1 MKTPTNQA
9 ITLGHWLKAAR
20 LKFLPQGVMPIF
32 LAGAIAYSEDIFK
45 PLYFVIALLAAA
57 AVQIGLTMFNDMLDF
72 AYGTDQQKIETK
84 NPFSG
89 GSGMLTSGTITL
101 KQVIGAIFFLCLF
114 AMAGAIYL
122 TIEVGIELLWIA
134 IPGAVIAIF
143 YSAKPFRF
151 AYRGLGELMMFLG
164 YGLVLTTWGY
174 FVHSTQLSYEI
185 LLIGAIP
192 GFLMWTMIL
201 INEIPDWE
209 EDRAAGKKNIV
220 YRIGPKNTKN
230 LFIASLASVY
240 IYIAALISLGVIPL
254 YCALAFL
261 GLPLALKASTMAN
274 KHYLAPM
281 KVIPANRFMVFI
293 YSLTMTTITI
303 GFLI

>member
-1 MKTPTNQA
+1 
-9 ITLGHWLKAAR
+9 
-20 LKFLPQGVMPIF
+20 MPVF

-45 PLYFVIALLAAA
+45 PLYFIIALLAAA
-57 AVQIGLTMFNDMLDF
+57 AVQIGLTMFNDILDI
-72 AYGTDQQKIETK
+72 AYGTDQKKIGAK

-89 GSGMLTSGTITL
+89 SSGVLTSGIITL
-101 KQVIGAIFFLCLF
+101 KQAIGPIFFLCLF
-114 AMAGAIYL
+114 ALVGAIYL
-122 TIEVGIELLWIA
+122 TIEIGIGVLWIA
-134 IPGAVIAIF
+134 VLGAVISIF

-151 AYRGLGELMMFLG
+151 AYHGLGELMMFLG

-201 INEIPDWE
+201 INEIPDYE

-230 LFIASLASVY
+230 LFIASLVGLY
-240 IYIAALISLGVIPL
+240 IYIAALLIWGILPPAGI
-254 YCALAFL
+254 LAFL
-261 GLPLALKASTMAN
+261 GVPLAIKAAVVAN
-274 KHYLAPM
+274 KYYLDPL
-281 KVIPANRFMVFI
+281 KVVPANRFMVFI
-293 YSLTMTTITI
+293 YSLTMVTITI

>member
-1 MKTPTNQA
+1 
-9 ITLGHWLKAAR
+9 
-20 LKFLPQGVMPIF
+20 MPVF

-45 PLYFVIALLAAA
+45 PLYFIIALLAAA
-57 AVQIGLTMFNDMLDF
+57 AVQIGLTMLNDTLDF
-72 AYGTDQQKIETK
+72 AYGTDRKKIGAK

-89 GSGMLTSGTITL
+89 SSGVLTSGIITL
-101 KQVIGAIFFLCLF
+101 KQAIGPIFFLCLF
-114 AMAGAIYL
+114 ALIGAIYL
-122 TIEVGIELLWIA
+122 TLEVGIGILWIA
-134 IPGAVIAIF
+134 IIGAVISIF

-151 AYRGLGELMMFLG
+151 AYHGLGELMMFLG

-174 FVHSTQLSYEI
+174 FVHSTELKYEI

-201 INEIPDWE
+201 INEIPDYE

-230 LFIASLASVY
+230 LFIASLAGLY
-240 IYIAALISLGVIPL
+240 IYIAALLIWGILPPAGI
-254 YCALAFL
+254 LAFL
-261 GLPLALKASTMAN
+261 GVPLALKAAAVASRY
-274 KHYLAPM
+274 YLDPL

-293 YSLTMTTITI
+293 YSLTMVAITI